1 LNKSWQILA
10 ETREAMSR
18 RLTITNRHFFS
29 TMLTTLLLIALLAT
43 KQASAAEPASAPAEA
58 TGVTSPEAFKIITYN
73 VQFLPGIASF
83 ANKRK
88 EPLYRAKSI
97 GEKLATFDAVGLNE
111 VFERRPREALLDG
124 LRSAWGKSYH
134 EVVSPQPTDGRF
146 NGGLTIATRRPLVE
160 SHTLTY
166 SQGSSPKKYGVL
178 ADGFAAKGAL
188 HARIARDAGAAEQA
202 AAGKPAGCVD
212 VFITHLE
219 ARADEIRET
228 QYPELAEFIRQ
239 HSSPDCP
246 AIVMG
251 DFNTHGDADDIAK
264 EDAPYHRMKKLFDDA
279 RPGAPFVDLWPKLH
293 DSHGGTTNQEDLERG
308 SRIDMIFLSNPAAGG
323 GLEPT
328 AIRVNPY
335 LDEKVGAL
343 SDHSAVEA
351 DLNWPAAK

>member
-1 LNKSWQILA
+1 
-10 ETREAMSR
+10 MSR
-18 RLTITNRHFFS
+18 RLTFACRVVFS
-29 TMLTTLLLIALLAT
+29 SLLGTLALTTLLNARHV
-43 KQASAAEPASAPAEA
+43 SAAEPTSSAPA
-58 TGVTSPEAFKIITYN
+58 TGVSSPETLRIITYN

-88 EPLYRAKSI
+88 EPLYRAKAI
-97 GEKLATFDAVGLNE
+97 GEKLAAFDAVGLNE
-111 VFERRPREALLDG
+111 VFERRPRETLLDG
-124 LRSAWGKSYH
+124 LRAAWGEAYA
-134 EVVSPQPTDGRF
+134 EVLSPQPTDGRF
-146 NGGLTIATRRPLVE
+146 NGGLTIATRRPLVA

-188 HARIARDAGAAEQA
+188 HARIARDAASAERA
-202 AAGKPAGCVD
+202 AAGQPAGCVD

-251 DFNTHGDADDIAK
+251 DFNTHGDADDISK
-264 EDAPYHRMKKLFDDA
+264 DDAPYHRMKKLFDDA

-293 DSHGGTTNQEDLERG
+293 DSHGGTTNQEDVERG

-351 DLNWPAAK
+351 ELSWPAAK

>member
-1 LNKSWQILA
+1 
-10 ETREAMSR
+10 MSR
-18 RLTITNRHFFS
+18 RLTIASCTL
-29 TMLTTLLLIALLAT
+29 LTTLVFTTLMAAQHVLAV
-43 KQASAAEPASAPAEA
+43 EPASSAATPAG
-58 TGVTSPEAFKIITYN
+58 TSSPETFKIITYN

-124 LRSAWGKSYH
+124 LRAAWGEAYH

-166 SQGSSPKKYGVL
+166 SQGSSPKKHGVL

-188 HARIARDAGAAEQA
+188 HARIARDAQAAERA
-202 AAGKPAGCVD
+202 AAGQPAGCVD

-219 ARADEIRET
+219 AREDAVRET

-239 HSSPDCP
+239 NSSPDCP

-251 DFNTHGDADDIAK
+251 DFNTHGDADDRAE

-293 DSHGGTTNQEDLERG
+293 DSHGGTTIQEDVERG

-351 DLNWPAAK
+351 DLNWPAADK

>member
-1 LNKSWQILA
+1 
-10 ETREAMSR
+10 MSC
-18 RLTITNRHFFS
+18 RLTFRCRTLL
-29 TMLTTLLLIALLAT
+29 TMLLAVMAFGLLHSLH
-43 KQASAAEPASAPAEA
+43 ASAEEPANPAAPAS
-58 TGVTSPEAFKIITYN
+58 SPETFKIITYN

-88 EPLYRAKSI
+88 EPQYRAKSI
-97 GEKLATFDAVGLNE
+97 GEKLAAFDAVGLNE
-111 VFERRPREALLDG
+111 VFERRPRETLLDR
-124 LRSAWGKSYH
+124 LRAAWGKTYA
-134 EVVSPQPTDGRF
+134 EVLSPQPTDGRF
-146 NGGLTIATRRPLVE
+146 NGGLTIATRRPLVA

-188 HARIARDAGAAEQA
+188 HARIARDAESAERA

-212 VFITHLE
+212 IFITHLE

-251 DFNTHGDADDIAK
+251 DFNTHGDADDRAK
-264 EDAPYHRMKKLFDDA
+264 DDAPYHRMKKLFDDA

-293 DSHGGTTNQEDLERG
+293 DSHGGTTNQEDVERG
-308 SRIDMIFLSNPAAGG
+308 SRIDMIFLSNPASGG